1 MAANIIDAPVI
12 TSGGRPRITPR
23 SMLIWGALPARHHLD
38 RRGVIFA
45 GTVQDMVVLSFWM
58 RGGAK
63 SLGQVVRGDRPRRG
77 HRGGVR
83 GVRDH

>member
-1 MAANIIDAPVI
+1 MDGP
-12 TSGGRPRITPR
+12 
-23 SMLIWGALPARHHLD
+23 GALLAGAGPLIGPGLAAQMGYLPGTIWIVV
-38 RRGVIFA
+38 GVIVA
-45 GTVQDMVVLSFWM
+45 GTVQDMVVLSFSM
-58 RGGAK
+58 RGGGK